1 MFDSTSIY
9 LTIASIAIVI
19 LLPLCSAY
27 FRRIRK
33 AKPFNGTDGIQL
45 PAVSVIVS
53 AFDDPELALLK
64 IATILNQE
72 YEGNFEVIFI
82 VDNEKV
88 KEDAFKYQIENL
100 PNRQRL
106 KVTFVPDSSHY
117 MGKQKLAVTLGVKA
131 ASFEWIM
138 LTDGHTE
145 PMSPYWLTTM
155 ARNCYGKDMVMG
167 YTTIAKEKFTVG
179 NEDSPL
185 TTFRKPIMDKKE
197 QRLDDFQR
205 FERHLWQLYNIYQA
219 ENGTAYSTAGGNIM
233 FRKSMFMKNK
243 GYSGNL
249 KYTFGEYEF
258 LMNTFAD
265 KDNVAVET
273 HKEAWCA
280 RDKYSAHEF
289 DLYHRCFQ
297 ETRKHLARKWQHRMI
312 VALDQAVLHLS
323 FPIVFAMLVYSL
335 CTSHWIAAGITLVT
349 LPLGLFI
356 REFLAKKSLKRFRV
370 DLKTKVVT
378 PMELYLLWLHIIYRI
393 KYMKADKTEFISHK
407 FTYK

>member
-45 PAVSVIVS
+45 PSVSVIVS
-53 AFDDPELALLK
+53 AFDDPDLALLK
-64 IATILNQE
+64 IASILNQE

-145 PMSPYWLTTM
+145 PMSPYWITTM

-185 TTFRKPIMDKKE
+185 TTFRKPIMDKNE

-205 FERHLWQLYNIYQA
+205 FERHLWQLYNMYQA
-219 ENGTAYSTAGGNIM
+219 ENGIAYSTAGGNIM

-258 LMNTFAD
+258 LLNTFAD

-273 HKEAWCA
+273 NKEAWCA

-323 FPIVFAMLVYSL
+323 LPIVLAMLAYSL
-335 CTSHWIAAGITLVT
+335 CTSHWIAAGITLVS

-378 PMELYLLWLHIIYRI
+378 PMELYLLWLHVIYKI

>member
-1 MFDSTSIY
+1 MFDST
-9 LTIASIAIVI
+9 TILLILASVAIIIA
-19 LLPLCSAY
+19 LPLCSAY
-27 FRRIRK
+27 FRKIRK
-33 AKPFNGTDGIQL
+33 ARPFNGTDGIKL

-64 IATILNQE
+64 IASILNQE
-72 YEGNFEVIFI
+72 YDGDFEVVFI
-82 VDNEKV
+82 VDNDKV

-131 ASFEWIM
+131 ASFEWIL

-145 PMSPYWLTTM
+145 PMSRFWLNTM
-155 ARNCYGKDMVMG
+155 ARNCYGKDIVIG
-167 YTTIAKEKFTVG
+167 YTTVAKEKFTVG
-179 NEDSPL
+179 SEDSPI
-185 TTFRKPIMDKKE
+185 TTYRKPIMDKKE

-205 FERHLWQLYNIYQA
+205 FERHLWQLYNIRQA
-219 ENGTAYSTAGGNIM
+219 ENGTAYSVAGGNIM
-233 FRKSMFMKNK
+233 FRKSMFLKSK

-258 LMNTFAD
+258 LVNTYAQ

-273 HKEAWCA
+273 QPEGWCA
-280 RDKYSAHEF
+280 RDKYTPHEF

-297 ETRKHLARKWQHRMI
+297 ETRKHLQRKWQHRAV

-323 FPIVFAMLVYSL
+323 FPIVFAMLIYSL
-335 CTSHWIAAGITLVT
+335 CTSHWIAAGVSFLS
-349 LPLGLFI
+349 LPIGLMI
-356 REFLAKKSLKRFRV
+356 REWLAKKTLKRFRV
-370 DLKTKVVT
+370 DLKTKFVT
-378 PMELYLLWLHIIYRI
+378 PMELYILWLHIIYKF
-393 KYMKADKTEFISHK
+393 KYLKADKTEFISHK
-407 FTYK
+407 FSYK

>member
-9 LTIASIAIVI
+9 LTIASIAIVV

-27 FRRIRK
+27 FRKIRK
-33 AKPFNGTDGIQL
+33 AKPFTGPDGIKL

-53 AFDDPELALLK
+53 AFDNPDLALLK
-64 IATILNQE
+64 IASILNQE
-72 YEGNFEVIFI
+72 YEGDFEVIFI

-100 PNRQRL
+100 PNRHRL

-145 PMSPYWLTTM
+145 PMSRYWLATM
-155 ARNCYGKDMVMG
+155 ARNCYGKDIVMG

-179 NEDSPL
+179 SEESPV
-185 TTFRKPIMDKKE
+185 TTFRKPIMGKKE

-205 FERHLWQLYNIYQA
+205 FERHLWQLYNMYQA
-219 ENGTAYSTAGGNIM
+219 ENGIAYSTAGGNIM

-258 LMNTFAD
+258 LINTFAD

-273 HKEAWCA
+273 HTDSWCA

-297 ETRKHLARKWQHRMI
+297 ETRKHLLRKWQHRMI

-323 FPIVFAMLVYSL
+323 FLIVITMFVYSI
-335 CTSHWIAAGITLVT
+335 CTSHWIAAGITLVC
-349 LPLGLFI
+349 LPIGLFI

-370 DLKTKVVT
+370 DLKTKLVT
-378 PMELYLLWLHIIYRI
+378 PMELYLLWLHIIYMI

>member
-45 PAVSVIVS
+45 PSVSVIVS
-53 AFDDPELALLK
+53 AFDDPDLALLK
-64 IATILNQE
+64 IASILNQE

-145 PMSPYWLTTM
+145 PMSPYWITTM

-185 TTFRKPIMDKKE
+185 TTFRKPIMDKNE

-205 FERHLWQLYNIYQA
+205 FERHLWQLYNMYQA
-219 ENGTAYSTAGGNIM
+219 ENGIAYSTAGGNIM

-258 LMNTFAD
+258 LLNTFAD

-273 HKEAWCA
+273 NKEAWCA

-323 FPIVFAMLVYSL
+323 FPIVLAMLAYSL
-335 CTSHWIAAGITLVT
+335 CTSHWIAAGITLVS

-378 PMELYLLWLHIIYRI
+378 PMELYLLWLHVIYKI